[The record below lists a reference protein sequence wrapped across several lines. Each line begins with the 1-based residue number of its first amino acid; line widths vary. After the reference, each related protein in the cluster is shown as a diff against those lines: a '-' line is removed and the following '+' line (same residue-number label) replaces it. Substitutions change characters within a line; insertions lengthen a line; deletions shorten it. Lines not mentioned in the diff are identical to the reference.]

1 MTLELARP
9 WLALTI
15 LWVAFFTFGW
25 SAMAVEEAERSP
37 ILTVLAAIAIGI
49 LLAAV
54 LNLSVRSNQT
64 LAARVVATD
73 VRSFFTIVLCAF
85 LGVVLISW
93 VEVTSYLLIL
103 LAAQSLARLELRLK
117 GFSSPRIFWIAS
129 GVATVGIG
137 CAALLQWVIFF
148 QTAVEHHA

>member
-9 WLALTI
+9 WLAITI

-25 SAMAVEEAERSP
+25 SAMTVEVAGRSP

-49 LLAAV
+49 LLAAA
-54 LNLSVRSNQT
+54 LNLSVRSSQT
-64 LAARVVATD
+64 LAAQVVATD

-103 LAAQSLARLELRLK
+103 LAAQALTRLELRLK
-117 GFSSPRIFWIAS
+117 GFPSPRIFWIAS
-129 GVATVGIG
+129 GVSTIGIS
-137 CAALLQWVIFF
+137 CAALLQWALLF
-148 QTAVEHHA
+148 QPVVEHHA